1 VLRLGLAATAISAM
15 AFQAGALSNAGVF
28 KPGNFFSFFTIQSN
42 ILAATTL
49 VLTALVRREE
59 RSRRFDA
66 VRGAAAFYMAITGV
80 VFALLLSGH
89 QESLDTH
96 IAWVN
101 FVVHTLMP
109 IVLVADWLIDP
120 PRHRASWRTAALWL
134 AYPLVW
140 FVYTLVRGSAE
151 GWYPYPF
158 VDVAQHGYGHVFVS
172 GIVLLIGFALA
183 ALAFV
188 WVGNRRLDPGRIA
201 ASLRGVETSEQ
212 PREQAS
218 TDPN

>member
-1 VLRLGLAATAISAM
+1 MVLPVLRLGLAATAIAAM
-15 AFQAGALSNAGVF
+15 AFQAGALSNAHVF

-42 ILAATTL
+42 ILGVVA
-49 VLTALVRREE
+49 LT
-59 RSRRFDA
+59 
-66 VRGAAAFYMAITGV
+66 AAAFVPRADRSAAFDTARGAVTLYMAITGV

-109 IVLVADWLIDP
+109 IVLVVGLAVDP
-120 PRHRASWRTAALWL
+120 PRNRAGWKTAALWL
-134 AYPLVW
+134 AYPVAW

-172 GIVLLIGFALA
+172 GIVLLIAFAAA

-188 WVGNRRLDPGRIA
+188 WVGNRMGAFWD
-201 ASLRGVETSEQ
+201 LRRPVSG
-212 PREQAS
+212 
-218 TDPN
+218 